1 MKNASFR
8 QTIRCLK
15 EVDNMAMME
24 CRDCFRLA
32 DSRCFQRCACCGA
45 PLCDDC
51 AMRNHG
57 LCEDCSDQE

>member
-1 MKNASFR
+1 
-8 QTIRCLK
+8 
-15 EVDNMAMME
+15 MAMME

-57 LCEDCSDQE
+57 LCEDCSEQE